1 VEFKTNTT
9 VKNPTNIYGNTNLK
23 TTIMTKPIL
32 SILLL
37 LISLTAFSQKE
48 LVFNKEG
55 IEYAK
60 NGRIQL
66 AFDSF
71 NNAIKANPNFSNAYT
86 NRGNIFR
93 MQKKYDLA
101 IKDYSKSI
109 ELNPENLGVVYSR
122 ANTYSDKEDFKN
134 AIKDYSIIIDQNPS
148 FTDIYFDRAYAN
160 IRLENYNDAKN
171 DLESQLALTPTD
183 FKSLANLINI
193 KTKLKLYDEAL
204 VDYEKILIAYPNQPN
219 LHILYSNRANLYKD
233 INQLPKALE
242 SINMALTI
250 NNEYDIGFL
259 NSADINLK
267 LGNKEQACTDFKKAL
282 SLGVQKNEHF
292 KVDEDFR
299 MLKKNCE

>member
-1 VEFKTNTT
+1 
-9 VKNPTNIYGNTNLK
+9 
-23 TTIMTKPIL
+23 MTKPLL
-32 SILLL
+32 SILFLL
-37 LISLTAFSQKE
+37 LSLTAFSQKE
-48 LVFNKEG
+48 LAFNKEG

-60 NGRIQL
+60 NGRFQL

-109 ELNPENLGVVYSR
+109 ELNPENLAVVYSR
-122 ANTYSDKEDFKN
+122 ANTYLDKEDFKN
-134 AIKDYSIIIDQNPS
+134 AIKDYSLIIDQNPS
-148 FTDIYFDRAYAN
+148 FKDIYFDRGYAN
-160 IRLENYNDAKN
+160 IRLENYNDAKI
-171 DLESQLALTPTD
+171 DMESQLALTPTD
-183 FKSLANLINI
+183 FKSIANLINI
-193 KTKLKLYDEAL
+193 KTKLKLFDEAL
-204 VDYEKILIAYPNQPN
+204 ADYDKILTAFPEQPN

-242 SINMALTI
+242 SINMALTL
-250 NNEYDIGFL
+250 NKDYDIGFL

-267 LGNKEQACTDFKKAL
+267 LGNKEQACTDFQKSIA
-282 SLGVQKNEHF
+282 LGVEKNEHF

-299 MLKKNCE
+299 ILKKNCE